1 MRTAGVVR
9 WIGSV
14 DCLLV
19 GHLVPLEGRGPSR
32 SGSDPGECLFVS
44 DVNWAGAGEQSRGT
58 VALLPQPPR
67 RADSRMTRKGQLDGR
82 GEDLDLPDIWIFDEN
97 RLGVANGSRD
107 LLPLVRWNGLA
118 IDDAQQVAE
127 LAGLVDEDSK
137 HIYGEV
143 R

>member
-1 MRTAGVVR
+1 
-9 WIGSV
+9 
-14 DCLLV
+14 
-19 GHLVPLEGRGPSR
+19 
-32 SGSDPGECLFVS
+32 
-44 DVNWAGAGEQSRGT
+44 
-58 VALLPQPPR
+58 
-67 RADSRMTRKGQLDGR
+67 MTRKRQLDRR

-97 RLGVANGSRD
+97 RLGVTNGSRD
-107 LLPLVRWNGLA
+107 VLPLVRWNGFA